1 MLPDRIS
8 STFQTASQGLAVQ
21 RERLAVASRNIAN
34 AQTTAPKGSDNIYRP
49 QTVRTEAPTQQ
60 NFVKVLGE
68 TLGAVKRTDARHL
81 EPFRGPL
88 NDING
93 NGDKLQGLGPQFAV
107 EETESFRYEFDP
119 NHPDADE
126 NGMVRYPD
134 IDLVREMATMVSANR
149 LYEANLSSI
158 EAEKEI
164 IKRSME
170 I

>member
-34 AQTTAPKGSDNIYRP
+34 AQTTAPVGSSNVYRP
-49 QTVRTEAPTQQ
+49 QSVVTKGPNQQ
-60 NFVKVLGE
+60 NFVQVLGE
-68 TLGAVKRTDARHL
+68 TMGSFQKTDVRHL
-81 EPFRGPL
+81 DPYRGPL
-88 NDING
+88 GSMDSQ
-93 NGDKLQGLGPQFAV
+93 KKVGLGPQFAI
-107 EETESFRYEFDP
+107 EERESFRFEFDP
-119 NHPDADE
+119 EHPDADE

-134 IDLVREMATMVSANR
+134 IDLVREMAEMVSANR

>member
-1 MLPDRIS
+1 MLPSRMF

-21 RERLAVASRNIAN
+21 REKISVASRNIAN
-34 AQTTAPKGSDNIYRP
+34 AQTSSPRGSADVYRP
-49 QTVRTEAPTQQ
+49 QTVQTSEPARN
-60 NFVKVLGE
+60 NFKKVLLE
-68 TLGAVKRTDARHL
+68 SVSTLKTTNPNHISSPGSTARA
-81 EPFRGPL
+81 
-88 NDING
+88 G
-93 NGDKLQGLGPQFAV
+93 NNVNANHLGPVFEIIEQDN
-107 EETESFRYEFDP
+107 FRHEFDP

-134 IDLVREMATMVSANR
+134 IDLIREMTQLVSANR

-164 IKRSME
+164 IKRALD

>member
-1 MLPDRIS
+1 MLPSRLS

-21 RERLAVASRNIAN
+21 RERIAAASRNIAN
-34 AQTTAPKGSDNIYRP
+34 AQTSAPVGSKNFYRP
-49 QTVRTEAPTQQ
+49 QSVQTLGPDKQ
-60 NFVKVLGE
+60 NFLSVLSE
-68 TLGAVKRTDARHL
+68 SLPSLNRTNAKHFTMGAEAIENKK
-81 EPFRGPL
+81 
-88 NDING
+88 NS
-93 NGDKLQGLGPQFAV
+93 LGPSFKV
-107 EETESFRYEFDP
+107 TEKESFRYEYDP

-134 IDLVREMATMVSANR
+134 VDLVREMAEMVSANR

-158 EAEKEI
+158 AAEKEI

>member
-1 MLPDRIS
+1 MF

-21 RERLAVASRNIAN
+21 REKISVASRNIAN
-34 AQTTAPKGSDNIYRP
+34 AQTSSPQGGADVYRP
-49 QTVRTEAPTQQ
+49 QTVQTSEPARN
-60 NFVKVLGE
+60 NFKKVLLESVSSLKTTNPNHILSPGS
-68 TLGAVKRTDARHL
+68 TLRA
-81 EPFRGPL
+81 
-88 NDING
+88 G
-93 NGDKLQGLGPQFAV
+93 NNPDMNSLGPAI
-107 EETESFRYEFDP
+107 EITEQDKFRYEYDP

-134 IDLVREMATMVSANR
+134 IDLIREMAQLVSANR

-164 IKRSME
+164 IKRALE

>member
-34 AQTTAPKGSDNIYRP
+34 AQTTAPQGSNNVYRP
-49 QTVRTEAPTQQ
+49 QSVRTQGPVQQ
-60 NFVKVLGE
+60 NFTQVLGE
-68 TLGAVKRTDARHL
+68 TLGVVKKTNSRHI
-81 EPFRGPL
+81 EPYQGPL
-88 NDING
+88 NNFNG
-93 NGDKLQGLGPQFAV
+93 QKMQGLGPQFNV
-107 EETESFRYEFDP
+107 EEKESFRFEFDP
-119 NHPDADE
+119 DHPDADE

-134 IDLVREMATMVSANR
+134 IDLIREMATMVSANR